1 MQVLFMLELHEVL
14 DNHFKGHFR
23 ASLLKA
29 LENLFVLVQDCNGIF
44 AFYE

>member
-14 DNHFKGHFR
+14 NNHFEGHFR
-23 ASLLKA
+23 TPLLEA
-29 LENLFVLVQDCNGIF
+29 LENLFILVQDCYWIF